1 LLVDDD
7 DNGPDVRSYYTDTLD
22 ALGLSYD
29 IWDTGNTDNEPDA
42 AYLNSYTTVIWFSG
56 DGWGG
61 YAGPGSAGETAL
73 ASFLDDGKC
82 LFVSSQDY
90 HYNRGLTTFMSTY
103 LGVDSASDDVSQT
116 TVTGEGGP
124 FWGMGPYT
132 LSYPFEDYSDNVSP
146 DSTAEEAFI
155 GDQGDAAVYKDNH
168 VYRTSFWGFPFEAL
182 PSATNR
188 QNTMS
193 AIMDFCDTGFSTI
206 ATFADVAKSHWAW
219 KYIEGLYHSGVT
231 GGCSASPLMYCPG
244 NSVTRA
250 QMAIFLMRGINGTG
264 YTPPPAT
271 GIFADVPENWT
282 ADWIE
287 AFYNLGITSGCGT
300 DPLRYCPNNY
310 LNRTQMAV
318 FLVRAKH
325 GSDYEPPAATGIFSD
340 VTLDGFFDG
349 FIEQLYNDGI
359 TLGCATS
366 PLRYCPNG
374 RVSRAEMAAFL
385 TRTFDLPL
393 P

>member
-1 LLVDDD
+1 
-7 DNGPDVRSYYTDTLD
+7 
-22 ALGLSYD
+22 
-29 IWDTGNTDNEPDA
+29 
-42 AYLNSYTTVIWFSG
+42 
-56 DGWGG
+56 
-61 YAGPGSAGETAL
+61 
-73 ASFLDDGKC
+73 
-82 LFVSSQDY
+82 
-90 HYNRGLTTFMSTY
+90 
-103 LGVDSASDDVSQT
+103 
-116 TVTGEGGP
+116 
-124 FWGMGPYT
+124 
-132 LSYPFEDYSDNVSP
+132 
-146 DSTAEEAFI
+146 
-155 GDQGDAAVYKDNH
+155 
-168 VYRTSFWGFPFEAL
+168 
-182 PSATNR
+182 
-188 QNTMS
+188 
-193 AIMDFCDTGFSTI
+193 DFCDTGFSTI

-219 KYIEGLYHSGVT
+219 KYIEGLYRSGVT

-250 QMAIFLMRGINGTG
+250 QMAIFLLRGIEGMG

-271 GIFADVPENWT
+271 GIFADVPNDWT

-300 DPLRYCPNNY
+300 SPLRYCPNNY
-310 LNRTQMAV
+310 LTRTQMAV

-325 GSDYEPPAATGIFSD
+325 GSSFVPSAATGIFSD

-349 FIEQLYNDGI
+349 FIEQLYNDSI

-374 RVSRAEMAAFL
+374 LVSRAEMAAFL